1 MQLKGMIMQRERI
14 ALVTGANK
22 GIGLEIARQLAEA
35 GVHVIIGARNDERGR
50 AAVDDLASQNLI
62 VQSVRLDLDDLASVE
77 AAAATIR
84 EEHGKL
90 DILVNNAGIFDFS
103 DAPPSSASI
112 EAVRRVM
119 DINFIGA
126 LAVTQAMLP
135 LLKEA
140 PAGRIV
146 NLSSSLGSLTLNAD
160 PTSTYYSQRF
170 IGYNASKAALNML
183 TIQLSAELRNTS
195 IVVNSVSPG
204 FVKTDLTGYGNM
216 TPQEGAKLPVRY
228 ALSGDQ
234 TGVFVE
240 PDGMT
245 PW

>member
-1 MQLKGMIMQRERI
+1 MIMQRERI

-22 GIGLEIARQLAEA
+22 GIGLEIARQLAET